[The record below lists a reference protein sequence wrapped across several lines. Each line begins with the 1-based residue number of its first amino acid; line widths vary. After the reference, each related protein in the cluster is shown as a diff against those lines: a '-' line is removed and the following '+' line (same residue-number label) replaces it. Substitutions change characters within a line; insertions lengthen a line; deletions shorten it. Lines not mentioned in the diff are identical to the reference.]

1 MKKRFIMVLFVII
14 ISLTMSQA
22 SGWSADVKLGG
33 DKLFIESFKN
43 SGAKFSHANINAWL
57 ISEYK
62 FQKVEALNSQLNSIL
77 KTLGISGK
85 DGKTLKIQKNDYNQ
99 LTFEYYGKGKSL
111 TVTLQSLNY
120 NNKPETYVMVDEYL
134 LEEKYS
140 VEKEKQVILKSFGLY
155 KKKPRVSITMVG
167 WFDGKLS
174 DPKMQEKSKEIL
186 KFLKAKEIEG
196 IKEEDFMSRTAYTD
210 YIKEYI
216 RLGSDKININLAMR
230 YSPVEERTYLW
241 LATPIIGTEY

>member
-1 MKKRFIMVLFVII
+1 MKKRFIMVLIVLIT
-14 ISLTMSQA
+14 SLIFGQV
-22 SGWSADVKLGG
+22 SGAADVKLSG

-62 FQKVEALNSQLNSIL
+62 FQKIESLNSQLNSIL
-77 KTLGISGK
+77 KVLDINVK

-99 LTFEYYGKGKSL
+99 LTFEYYGKGKSV

-140 VEKEKQVILKSFGLY
+140 VEKEKQIILKSFSIY
-155 KKKPRVSITMVG
+155 RKKPRVSMTMVG

-174 DPKMQEKSKEIL
+174 SLKMDEKSKEIL

-196 IKEEDFMSRTAYTD
+196 IKEEDFISRTAYTG

-216 RLGSDKININLAMR
+216 RLGSDKININLAIR
-230 YSPVEERTYLW
+230 FSPTEERTYLW